1 MWLVIVVIYI
11 ISVMAARYIVTVHS
25 HKYLPDFGAQLMCI
39 LPVVNIMFV
48 VLETLEYLSMEQVW
62 SKIARAFI
70 QRRK

>member
-1 MWLVIVVIYI
+1 MWLIIIVIYI
-11 ISVMAARYIVTVHS
+11 ISVIAARYIVKIHS

-48 VLETLEYLSMEQVW
+48 VLEILEYFSMEQVW
-62 SKIARAFI
+62 NKIARLFF